1 MESTMPEFS
10 TTSYVIDF
18 RNTLNC
24 ATIESAKPG
33 QEISLLVR
41 PEKQPDAKSITGMG
55 KRSADG
61 ESFEIAVLTNTGTDV
76 QSWTRADLMTAI
88 DIH

>member
-1 MESTMPEFS
+1 MPEFS

-41 PEKQPDAKSITGMG
+41 PETQPDAESITANG

-61 ESFEIAVLTNTGTDV
+61 ESFEITALTNAGTDV
-76 QSWTRADLMTAI
+76 QSWSWADLKATIAI
-88 DIH
+88 HRGK